1 METARQKLIRE
12 MTLRLGGGMVD
23 IELDP
28 EHFEFAIDAALDRYR
43 QRSGNALEESFV
55 FLDIQPQVQNYT
67 MPNEVQIVR
76 SIYRRGIGGA
86 AGGGASVDPFS
97 LAFTNNL
104 YMIQNPGGLGGGGSG
119 TLATYD
125 FAMQFQELAG
135 RMFGRDVMFT
145 WDAASKRLTLQRKFH
160 SVEQIA
166 VHVYNTRPE
175 EIMLTDVYAKPWLR
189 DCSIAYAKIMIGE
202 ARSKF
207 QNLGGPQGGVSLN
220 GDAMKQ
226 EGQADLDRLEL
237 EIQNIIDGNQ
247 GYPFLI
253 G

>member
-12 MTLRLGGGMVD
+12 ITMRLGGGMVD

-55 FLDIQPQVQNYT
+55 MLDLQPEVAVYT
-67 MPNEVQIVR
+67 LPQEVQIVR
-76 SIYRRGIGGA
+76 SIYRRGIGG

-97 LAFTNNL
+97 LAFTNNI
-104 YMIQNPGGLGGGGSG
+104 YMIQNPGGLGGSGSG

-125 FAMQFQELAG
+125 MAMQFQELAG
-135 RMFGRDVMFT
+135 RMFGRDVLFT
-145 WDAASKRLTLQRKFH
+145 WDAATKKLTLQRIFH
-160 SVEQIA
+160 AVEQIA

-175 EIMLTDVYAKPWLR
+175 EIMLNDIYAKPWLR
-189 DCSIAYAKIMIGE
+189 DYSVAYAKLMLGE

-226 EGQADLDRLEL
+226 EAQAEMERLEL
-237 EIQNIIDGNQ
+237 EIQNIVDGNQ
-247 GYPFLI
+247 GMPFLI

>member
-1 METARQKLIRE
+1 METTRQKLIRE
-12 MTLRLGGGMVD
+12 MTLRLGGGMID

-28 EHFEFAIDAALDRYR
+28 AHFEFAIDAALDRYR

-55 FLDIQPQVQNYT
+55 MLDLQPNVQVYT

-76 SIYRRGIGGA
+76 SVYRRTIGGSA
-86 AGGGASVDPFS
+86 GGASVDPFS
-97 LAFTNNL
+97 LAFTNNI
-104 YMIQNPGGLGGGGSG
+104 YMIQNPGGMGGGGSG

-125 FAMQFQELAG
+125 MAMQFQELAG
-135 RMFGRDVMFT
+135 RMFGRDVLFT
-145 WDAASKRLTLQRKFH
+145 WDAASKKLTLHRKFH
-160 SVEQIA
+160 AVETVAI
-166 VHVYNTRPE
+166 HVYNSRPE
-175 EIMLTDVYAKPWLR
+175 EMMLNDVYAKPWLR
-189 DCSIAYAKIMIGE
+189 DYSIAYAKLMLGE

-226 EGQADLDRLEL
+226 EAQAEMERLEL

>member
-12 MTLRLGGGMVD
+12 MTLRLGGGMID
-23 IELDP
+23 LELDP

-55 FLDIQPQVQNYT
+55 MLDLQPEVALYT
-67 MPNEVQIVR
+67 LPNEVQIVR
-76 SIYRRGIGGA
+76 SIYRRGYGS
-86 AGGGASVDPFS
+86 AGGGAAVDPFS
-97 LAFTNNL
+97 LAFTNNI

-125 FAMQFQELAG
+125 LAMQFQNLAA
-135 RMFGRDVMFT
+135 RMFGRDMLFIF
-145 WDAASKRLTLQRKFH
+145 DAATKKLRLERIVH
-160 SVEQIA
+160 AVETVA
-166 VHVYNTRPE
+166 LHVYNQRPE
-175 EIMLTDVYAKPWLR
+175 EVILGDVYAKPWIR
-189 DCSIAYAKIMIGE
+189 DYSIAYAKLMMGE

-207 QNLGGPQGGVSLN
+207 GNLGGPQGGVSLN

-226 EGQADLDRLEL
+226 EAQAELERLEL

>member
-1 METARQKLIRE
+1 

-28 EHFEFAIDAALDRYR
+28 EQFEFAIDAALDRYR

-55 FLDIQPQVQNYT
+55 FLDIQPEVSVYT
-67 MPNEVQIVR
+67 MPREVQIVR
-76 SIYRRGIGGA
+76 SVYRRGIGGT
-86 AGGGASVDPFS
+86 GGGAQVDPFS

-125 FAMQFQELAG
+125 FAMQFQELAA

-145 WDAASKRLTLQRKFH
+145 FDSSTKKLALQRKFH
-160 SVEQIA
+160 VTEQIA
-166 VHVYNTRPE
+166 LHVYNMRPE
-175 EIMLTDVYAKPWLR
+175 EVMLTDPYAKPWLR
-189 DCSIAYAKIMIGE
+189 DYSIAQAKLMLGE

-226 EGQADLDRLEL
+226 EAQAELERLEQ
-237 EIQNIIDGNQ
+237 EIINIIDGSE
-247 GYPFLI
+247 GFPFLI